1 MATPIV
7 KQVFPPDDFYTVV
20 VVAIEMKWWLIV
32 ETWLTLACNIT
43 KCHPAGYLLFD
54 GGKHLRADIIVHDTG
69 SRAMISW
76 HVACTYASELQAMEE
91 ELDLCY
97 QDGVVFCA
105 TSNTAIGFPLFFRNW
120 KLS

>member
-1 MATPIV
+1 MAYIRV
-7 KQVFPPDDFYTVV
+7 QYY
-20 VVAIEMKWWLIV
+20 EMSSGRIPFV
-32 ETWLTLACNIT
+32 RR
-43 KCHPAGYLLFD
+43 
-54 GGKHLRADIIVHDTG
+54 GKHLRADIIVHDTG